1 MRNVTSRF
9 CLGLKRG
16 LFQNDLT
23 PRTRDIPFEILV
35 NDTQVS
41 HLTQRYLRNFH
52 SMLIKTSTI
61 SFKLEQGTK
70 NHSLR
75 KHPFL
80 LTLRRWGR
88 FEERGETDVFAG

>member
-23 PRTRDIPFEILV
+23 PRTGDIAFEILV

-61 SFKLEQGTK
+61 GFKLEQGTK
-70 NHSLR
+70 NHYR
-75 KHPFL
+75 KM
-80 LTLRRWGR
+80 TS
-88 FEERGETDVFAG
+88 